1 MTDDQLYLALGVP
14 VVVNSLLFVLF
25 FGLLAAQLH
34 SVIRTLDERLDR
46 LNQRFEDTKELWRAE
61 LLRIED
67 LLRGPKE

>member
-14 VVVNSLLFVLF
+14 IVINSLLFVLF
-25 FGLLAAQLH
+25 FGLLAMQLH